1 MHPEIFKKTDS
12 LQPVAVAVTRVP
24 SSPDQPRPNSPPRS
38 RYHGTTLSSFTSLTL
53 HPHPLV
59 AFSVRLPSR
68 MADYL
73 RPPPKPTQLPSAL
86 QQLAASLPEPP
97 LPPFPLPRPAQD
109 LLASVQRLTS
119 PQPVTPGPRLT
130 VSLLSKSNETIAH
143 TMSTPQADQAAAFAL
158 PHTWDTADPPA
169 LLDSIGK
176 LRCEVV
182 TSIPLRDV
190 CGGCEADDDGSAGT
204 HPGSEL
210 FICRVLAVENGE
222 AGGGKPMLYWR
233 QKYIGVEEEGS

>member
-1 MHPEIFKKTDS
+1 
-12 LQPVAVAVTRVP
+12 VTRVP
-24 SSPDQPRPNSPPRS
+24 EGSSSRS

-73 RPPPKPTQLPSAL
+73 RPPPKPPQLPAAL
-86 QQLAASLPEPP
+86 QQLASALPNPP
-97 LPPFPLPRPAQD
+97 ISPIPLPRPALD
-109 LLASVQRLTS
+109 LLASISRLTS
-119 PQPVTPGPRLT
+119 PQPSAPGPELT
-130 VSLLSKSNETIAH
+130 VSLLAKSNESIAKSL
-143 TMSTPQADQAAAFAL
+143 STAQADQSGTFGL
-158 PHTWDTADPPA
+158 EETWDGTSPPA
-169 LLDSIGK
+169 LVGSIGR

-190 CGGCEADDDGSAGT
+190 CGGCELDNVDDAKMGS

-210 FICRVLAVENGE
+210 FICRVLSVEDGE
-222 AGGGKPMLYWR
+222 KEGGEPMVYWR
-233 QKYIGVEEEGS
+233 HKYVGLTDD

>member
-1 MHPEIFKKTDS
+1 
-12 LQPVAVAVTRVP
+12 VTRVP
-24 SSPDQPRPNSPPRS
+24 EASGSKS

-73 RPPPKPTQLPSAL
+73 RPPPKPAQIPAAL
-86 QQLAASLPEPP
+86 QQLASTLPNPSKLPIPIP
-97 LPPFPLPRPAQD
+97 LPQPALD
-109 LLASVQRLTS
+109 LLASISRLTS
-119 PQPVTPGPRLT
+119 PQPSSPGPELT
-130 VSLLSKSNETIAH
+130 VSLLAKSNEPIARAL
-143 TMSTPQADQAAAFAL
+143 STAQADQSSTFAT
-158 PHTWDTADPPA
+158 PETWDGTDPPA
-169 LLDSIGK
+169 LVGSIGK

-190 CGGCEADDDGSAGT
+190 CGGCELDNVGAEGS

-210 FICRVLAVENGE
+210 FICRVLSVEDGQQ
-222 AGGGKPMLYWR
+222 GVGKPMLYWR
-233 QKYIGVEEEGS
+233 HKYVGLEE

>member
-1 MHPEIFKKTDS
+1 M
-12 LQPVAVAVTRVP
+12 TRVP
-24 SSPDQPRPNSPPRS
+24 EVAHSRS

-73 RPPPKPTQLPSAL
+73 RPPPKPTQLPAAI
-86 QQLAASLPEPP
+86 QQLASSLPDPSNSP
-97 LPPFPLPRPAQD
+97 IPIPRPALD
-109 LLASVQRLTS
+109 LFASISRLTAPTPS
-119 PQPVTPGPRLT
+119 TPGPELT
-130 VSLLSKSNETIAH
+130 VSLLAKSNERIAKAL
-143 TMSTPQADQAAAFAL
+143 STAQADQSDTFAVDE
-158 PHTWDTADPPA
+158 TWDGTSPPA
-169 LLDSIGK
+169 LVGSIGR

-190 CGGCEADDDGSAGT
+190 CGGCEMDNTVEGS

-210 FICRVLAVENGE
+210 FICRVLSVEDGE
-222 AGGGKPMLYWR
+222 KEGGEPMLYWR
-233 QKYIGVEEEGS
+233 HKYVGLTDES